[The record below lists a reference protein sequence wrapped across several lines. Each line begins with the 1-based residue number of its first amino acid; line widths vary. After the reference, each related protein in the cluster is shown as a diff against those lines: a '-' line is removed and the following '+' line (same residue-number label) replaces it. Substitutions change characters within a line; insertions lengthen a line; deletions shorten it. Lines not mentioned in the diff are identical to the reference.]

1 MDKVEASAAIKR
13 LLEIAEERGE
23 AWQQRDADRHRDLN
37 EEEKD
42 LIQKVGEF
50 IDTIS
55 VGLTP

>member
-23 AWQQRDADRHRDLN
+23 AWQQCDADRHRDLN